1 MEKKKKYLFQQIG
14 YLQTLRILKAHG
26 SFMLLHEFFNEL
38 NKESYYNAFYR
49 VKDGMI
55 KLGLIRITKGK
66 NPSIANTIRGG
77 RVRRLLEE
85 LITIE
90 ETF

>member
-1 MEKKKKYLFQQIG
+1 MSREKYLFQQIG
-14 YLQTLRILKAHG
+14 FLQTLRILKAHG
-26 SFMLLHEFFNEL
+26 SFMLLHEFFEEL
-38 NKESYYNAFYR
+38 NKVSYYNAFYR
-49 VKDGMI
+49 VKPGMI
-55 KLGLIRITKGK
+55 DLGLIKITEGK
-66 NPSIANTIRGG
+66 NPMIANTIKGG